1 MPLLKTR
8 GVRCSAPKPRTRKS
22 TTPLA
27 IRDQESL
34 PSAMQFGDML
44 IEHALGAVL
53 AHSVHLDGARIPKGR
68 VLTEADIEQIRAA
81 GLTSIVAARLAEND
95 VPENTAAARIGQAL
109 QCDSLDI
116 AEPSTGRVNIFA
128 KFDGLC
134 VIDAERIHQI
144 NAAHESMTIA
154 TMPPYEPV
162 SAGQLIAT
170 VKIIP
175 FAVPLPQLTSVL
187 SIIAG
192 TQLPLSVYSFQ
203 TNKVGVIFSE
213 LPTVPFKAKEKAIRV
228 LEDRLVQV
236 GGKIDAMLVCQH
248 EAAAVAA
255 AIKSH
260 LTHGCDLILLF
271 GASAIVDRGDVIPAG
286 IVRAGG
292 EVTYF
297 GMPVEPGNMLL
308 LGRVGEVSAI
318 GLPGCAR
325 SPKFNGFDWVLQRLF
340 VGLSVDGK
348 DIAGMGVGG
357 LLKDM
362 QRR

>member
-1 MPLLKTR
+1 
-8 GVRCSAPKPRTRKS
+8 
-22 TTPLA
+22 
-27 IRDQESL
+27 
-34 PSAMQFGDML
+34 MQFGDTP

-53 AHSVHLDGARIPKGR
+53 AHSVHFDDGRIPKGR
-68 VLTEADIEQIRAA
+68 VLTENDIEQLRAA
-81 GLTSIVAARLAEND
+81 GFASIVAARLDEND
-95 VPENTAAARIGQAL
+95 IPENNAAARIGQAL
-109 QCDSLDI
+109 ACDSLDI

-128 KFDGLC
+128 KFAGLC
-134 VIDAERIHQI
+134 VIDADSVNQM

-154 TMPPYEPV
+154 TVPPYEPV

-175 FAVPLPQLTSVL
+175 FAVPLRELNRVV
-187 SIIAG
+187 SIIDEN
-192 TQLPLSVYSFQ
+192 QPVLSVYSFQ
-203 TNKVGVIFSE
+203 QRKVGVVFSE
-213 LPTVPFKAKEKAIRV
+213 LPSVPFKGKEKAIRV
-228 LEDRLVQV
+228 LQDRLAQV
-236 GGKIDAMLVCQH
+236 GGAIDEMTLCQH
-248 EAAAVAA
+248 EAPAVAE
-255 AIKSH
+255 AIRSH
-260 LTHGCDLILLF
+260 LTQGCDLILLF

-286 IVRAGG
+286 IVGAGG

-308 LGRVGEVSAI
+308 LGRIGEVNAI

-340 VGLSVDGK
+340 AGLSVSGK

-362 QRR
+362 QRRQ